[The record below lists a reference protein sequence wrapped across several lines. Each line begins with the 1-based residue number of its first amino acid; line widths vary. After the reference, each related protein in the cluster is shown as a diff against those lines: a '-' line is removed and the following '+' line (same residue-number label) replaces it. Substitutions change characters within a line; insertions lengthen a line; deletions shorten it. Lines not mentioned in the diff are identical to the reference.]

1 MIRNSRKRKRNDR
14 QVINMSLTET
24 VIKDMTEAMK
34 SQDKFALSVLRMLKS
49 SLQMEKINLK
59 HDLSDE
65 EATTVIKR
73 QVKQRKD
80 SITDYE
86 KYNKQDEVTNL
97 NKEIEVLSKYLP
109 AEISEEEINKTLDV
123 IFEELKPESMKD
135 MGRVMKEATS
145 RLGAGADG
153 SLVSKL
159 VKERLNKQMM

>member
-1 MIRNSRKRKRNDR
+1 MA
-14 QVINMSLTET
+14 LTET

-80 SITDYE
+80 SINEYE
-86 KYNKQDEVTNL
+86 KYNKQEEVANL
-97 NKEIEVLSKYLP
+97 NREIEVLSKYLP
-109 AEISEEEINKTLDV
+109 AEISEEEINKTLDI
-123 IFEELKPESMKD
+123 IFDELKPESMKD

-145 RLGAGADG
+145 RLGVGADG

-159 VKERLNKQMM
+159 VKERLNK